1 MLYDILERKQ
11 SFLNYKDKE
20 LKKSK
25 NLDFSKGVS
34 PWFWSKNQK
43 FTIFLFFCK
52 MGQENVFDDILE
64 REKLL

>member
-25 NLDFSKGVS
+25 KGVS